1 METQY
6 FGQFLEERLKE
17 KGVGLKKLSEISGIS
32 LKHLKALSHDE
43 FSTLP
48 PAPYIRGYINKL
60 GELIGFNSNEWW
72 EKIRMTE
79 LDASP
84 ADSPPTNKF
93 VKRSPMKK
101 AVASAFVILIV
112 CAAFVFASPRI
123 FGKPTITI
131 SYPDQNPAVTASDN
145 ITLVGLVTNGSRV
158 YVNGESVEITTDG
171 LWEKTISLGSGINP
185 VEIKAKK
192 FLGGETTIIQ
202 QILYEPTA
210 NTSLNPYTPMS
221 GI

>member
-1 METQY
+1 M
-6 FGQFLEERLKE
+6 
-17 KGVGLKKLSEISGIS
+17 S
-32 LKHLKALSHDE
+32 LAWFILALVA
-43 FSTLP
+43 LVAV
-48 PAPYIRGYINKL
+48 PAG
-60 GELIGFNSNEWW
+60 
-72 EKIRMTE
+72 
-79 LDASP
+79 
-84 ADSPPTNKF
+84 
-93 VKRSPMKK
+93 
-101 AVASAFVILIV
+101 
-112 CAAFVFASPRI
+112 AAQA
-123 FGKPTITI
+123 KPTITI